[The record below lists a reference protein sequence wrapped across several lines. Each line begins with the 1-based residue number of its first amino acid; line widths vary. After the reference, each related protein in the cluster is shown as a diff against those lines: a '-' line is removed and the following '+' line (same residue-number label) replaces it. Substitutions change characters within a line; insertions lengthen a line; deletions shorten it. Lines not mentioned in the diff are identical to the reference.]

1 MPYVGPLEAPSL
13 DPITL
18 DSGAVETIYSA
29 MGTSVAVAVGLC
41 AAMGH
46 GPEETVQI
54 LATMC
59 ANVVHEIAHDPEH
72 GVGAWAAP
80 TETRHA

>member
-1 MPYVGPLEAPSL
+1 
-13 DPITL
+13 
-18 DSGAVETIYSA
+18 

-46 GPEETVQI
+46 GPKETVQI

-59 ANVVHEIAHDPEH
+59 ANVVHEIAQDREH
-72 GVGAWAAP
+72 GAWAGQLPP